1 MTRPIRP
8 IDYDMTTYDRAVSW
22 LQTAWTTLPVA
33 PTRLHTRAI
42 EDGSQLG
49 AHEFSLAFWR
59 VLSQNPWDTETITEQ
74 DTCHHPGL
82 RPDAPVRDCIPCG
95 GDGVRQYS
103 RSRYKSPI
111 ANALYGVSK
120 IPPPAPDRPSTIQLV
135 VALAASGW
143 NLDRACSYVGMRILS
158 DDHRATMEALMLMS
172 IRRVYDRYSSG
183 PVHRARG
190 ISDSQANAETA
201 A

>member
-1 MTRPIRP
+1 MNPVRP

-33 PTRLHTRAI
+33 PARIHTRAI

-49 AHEFSLAFWR
+49 AHEFSGAFWR
-59 VLSQNPWDTETITEQ
+59 VLNQKPWDTETIVET

-82 RPDAPVRDCIPCG
+82 REDAPVRDCIPCG
-95 GDGVRQYS
+95 GDGVRKYE
-103 RSRYKSPI
+103 RSRYRSPI
-111 ANALYGVSK
+111 AAALYGVAK
-120 IPPPAPDRPSTIQLV
+120 IPPPAPDRPSTIQLL
-135 VALAASGW
+135 VALAGAGW
-143 NLDRACSYVGMRILS
+143 RLDRACAHLGMPIIS
-158 DDHRATMEALMLMS
+158 ADHRLTMEALMLMS
-172 IRRVYDRYSSG
+172 IRRVYSRYSSG